1 MNVQTSGNHLIA
13 VIFLFIASTF
23 GLLLGLVKTDTKFF
37 FNAIDDG
44 VAATIDGAEIQ
55 KVDYERAVSLF
66 ERGSREKASRSDKEM
81 ILDRLIDEELL
92 FQYAIDRDLLRR
104 DMNVRRTILQAV
116 IGGLEAG
123 DLLSGQDHSEYAVI
137 RFEDYLGQL
146 RETADISLD
155 TNR

>member
-1 MNVQTSGNHLIA
+1 M
-13 VIFLFIASTF
+13 
-23 GLLLGLVKTDTKFF
+23 
-37 FNAIDDG
+37 
-44 VAATIDGAEIQ
+44 AATIDGAEIQ

-116 IGGLEAG
+116 IGGFEAG
-123 DLLSGQDHSEYAVI
+123 DLSSGQYHSEYAVI
-137 RFEDYLGQL
+137 RLDDYLGQL